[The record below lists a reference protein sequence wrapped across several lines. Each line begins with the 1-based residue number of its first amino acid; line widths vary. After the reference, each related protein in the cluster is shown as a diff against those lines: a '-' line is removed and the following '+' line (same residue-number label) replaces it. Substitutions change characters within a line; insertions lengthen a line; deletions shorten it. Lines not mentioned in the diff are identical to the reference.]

1 MSDIQLAIIKI
12 LNHVGFDYNPYTDSY
27 YYNRKIDFN
36 NVKLDYLQNAFV
48 IHDCHCIITFSLDNR
63 EHTISADIN
72 GIHIVTKTTIPE
84 YLTTRQIGGKYRV
97 DEDYEKLDKFNEY
110 ISENIDSVR
119 LYLNG
124 DFLIS
129 SDAIRDYSNL
139 NLYMEKAKLI
149 CIESHVE
156 TEDYFGYTRDFFC
169 KKLIVEKP
177 DPDLYDDKKVKFVAT
192 EVHSVKIL
200 EKPEKYHSFYNHN
213 GPIGWDNRWRQN
225 EE

>member
-12 LNHVGFDYNPYTDSY
+12 LNHVGFDYNPYTY
-27 YYNRKIDFN
+27 YYRLD

-72 GIHIVTKTTIPE
+72 GIHIVTKTGIPE
-84 YLTTRQIGGKYRV
+84 YLTIRTGGGGKYQV
-97 DEDYEKLDKFNEY
+97 DEDYRELEKFNEY

-124 DFLIS
+124 DFLIF
-129 SDAIRDYSNL
+129 SDAIRGYSDL

-149 CIESHVE
+149 CIESHLTTKDIWE
-156 TEDYFGYTRDFFC
+156 GRAFFC
-169 KKLIVEKP
+169 KKLIFEKP

-213 GPIGWDNRWRQN
+213 GPIGWNNRWREN

>member
-12 LNHVGFDYNPYTDSY
+12 LNHVGFDYNPYTY
-27 YYNRKIDFN
+27 YYRLD
-36 NVKLDYLQNAFV
+36 NVRLDYLQNAFV

-72 GIHIVTKTTIPE
+72 GIHIVTKTGIPE
-84 YLTTRQIGGKYRV
+84 YLTIRTGGGGKYQV
-97 DEDYEKLDKFNEY
+97 DDDYEKLEEFSEY
-110 ISENIDSVR
+110 IGENIYSVR

-149 CIESHVE
+149 CIESHL
-156 TEDYFGYTRDFFC
+156 TTKDSFWEDRAFFC
-169 KKLIVEKP
+169 KKLIFEKP

-213 GPIGWDNRWRQN
+213 GPIGWDNRWKEN
-225 EE
+225 EK